1 MNLPGVTK
9 HIYDHEIRDI
19 LEMWNKQLKEI
30 SLILPQEYTEKDIIS
45 LMRKYY
51 PHEWMSVIYKYNY
64 YEIKDRYL
72 KKRFGKKR
80 YCMLLV
86 IFLIM

>member
-30 SLILPQEYTEKDIIS
+30 SMILPQEYTEKDIIS
-45 LMRKYY
+45 
-51 PHEWMSVIYKYNY
+51 
-64 YEIKDRYL
+64 
-72 KKRFGKKR
+72 
-80 YCMLLV
+80 
-86 IFLIM
+86 